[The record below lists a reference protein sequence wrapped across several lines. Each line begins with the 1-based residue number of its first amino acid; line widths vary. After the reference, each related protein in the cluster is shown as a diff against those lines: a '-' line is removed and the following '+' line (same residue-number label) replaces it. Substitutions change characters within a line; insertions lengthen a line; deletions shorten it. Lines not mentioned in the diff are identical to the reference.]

1 MAKKVDLPEPIIPN
15 NSWKIVELGKYVKI
29 LNGYPFDS
37 GRFTNSSENAFP
49 LIRIR
54 DVVRGYTETFTD
66 EDCPEEYKIKKGEI
80 LIGMDGDFNIA
91 RWQSD
96 FGLLNQRV
104 CKIKSASKD
113 LDDKFLYYYLPIPLK
128 QINDATP
135 SVTVK
140 HLSSNS
146 LLQLHFPLPPLT
158 EQQRIVNRIE
168 TMFAKLDEAKDKA
181 QSVVDSFETSKAAI
195 LHKAFTGQ
203 LTANWRKE
211 NGISDDSWE
220 EKTVGECCSEVK
232 VGIVI
237 KPTRYYTEEEM
248 GIPAFRSA
256 NVRENHIDDFDW
268 VYINA
273 EGMKNEKRSIV
284 HTNDVLVVRSG
295 APGTACVVTE
305 QFDGYNAIDI
315 LIAVPLQ
322 VVINSYF
329 LCYYTNSP
337 MGKNIV
343 AEKKRGLGLTHF
355 NVKGYSATPI
365 RIPSLIEQKEIVRIL
380 DTVLEKENYSKEAAQ
395 TVLDQIALLKKSILA
410 RAFRGEL

>member
-1 MAKKVDLPEPIIPN
+1 MEYELGELLPYEQPTDY
-15 NSWKIVELGKYVKI
+15 IVESTDYDDSYKTPVLTAGKSFIIGYTNETKGIYTNLPVIIFDDFTTSSQYVDFPFKVKSSAMKI
-29 LNGYPFDS
+29 LSANNKIANLKYLFYKMQTIQFDS
-37 GRFTNSSENAFP
+37 ANHKRYWISE
-49 LIRIR
+49 
-54 DVVRGYTETFTD
+54 YS
-66 EDCPEEYKIKKGEI
+66 KIK
-80 LIGMDGDFNIA
+80 
-91 RWQSD
+91 
-96 FGLLNQRV
+96 
-104 CKIKSASKD
+104 
-113 LDDKFLYYYLPIPLK
+113 LD
-128 QINDATP
+128 
-135 SVTVK
+135 
-140 HLSSNS
+140 
-146 LLQLHFPLPPLT
+146 LPPLA

-168 TMFAKLDEAKDKA
+168 TMFAKLDQAQEKA
-181 QSVVDSFETSKAAI
+181 QTVLDSFETRKAAI
-195 LHKAFTGQ
+195 LHKAFTGE

-211 NGISDDSWE
+211 NGVSYDSWE

-365 RIPSLIEQKEIVRIL
+365 RIPSLTEQQEIIRIL
-380 DTVLEKENYSKEAAQ
+380 DTVLEKESRAKEAAQ
-395 TVLDQIALLKKSILA
+395 TILDHIALLKKSILA
-410 RAFRGEL
+410 RTFRGEI